1 MEENKQNEEIY
12 ITKEDLVKAK
22 EKFNKLHKAE
32 ECLTSAEYYVFY
44 YMLKFIDLLID
55 GVK

>member
-32 ECLTSAEYYVFY
+32 ECLTSAEYYAFY